1 MKTEKPNIL
10 KKLLKNMSETQDEI
24 LVLGIY
30 LQAEIL
36 NTRKM
41 LTILQSVLCNDYYR
55 LLNYRYSALL
65 CV

>member
-55 LLNYRYSALL
+55 LLNYQYSALL